1 MPHRAQAMTKSQ
13 MRIWQMSR
21 WKLRYAPN
29 LGLNSTDTPLFRHLV
44 GSLDPIDHI
53 AFAYE
58 QGFAGIE
65 DNFLKLRPEADQ
77 RRIGLE
83 LASRGLEMGCF
94 FKHVRSWTTPLL
106 SSSDKAEREG

>member
-83 LASRGLEMGCF
+83 LERRGLEVGCF
-94 FKHVRSWTTPLL
+94 VTNVRSGHTPQR
-106 SSSDKAEREG
+106 APPQQPER